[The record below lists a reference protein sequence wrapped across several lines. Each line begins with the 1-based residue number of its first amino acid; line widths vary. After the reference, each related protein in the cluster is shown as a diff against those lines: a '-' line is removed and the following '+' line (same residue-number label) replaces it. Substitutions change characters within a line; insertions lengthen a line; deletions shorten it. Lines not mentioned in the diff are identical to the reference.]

1 VPTDRNIDKTRELD
15 RQLLEGHRLL
25 DAEKVMSWF
34 TSRELRYDRID
45 PLGTFP
51 SVCHYARPHERHEPS
66 FQSYSPEGPEEALTT
81 TNYAPPVDIHGGEHK
96 IPLKLEV
103 PGLPTFPRASQQ
115 PNSLTPTLVTW
126 IAGVGRRGAAQ
137 STSERNGLEPR

>member
-34 TSRELRYDRID
+34 TSRELLYDRID

-51 SVCHYARPHERHEPS
+51 SVCHYARPHVNVMNRLLRE
-66 FQSYSPEGPEEALTT
+66 SYSPEGPEEALTT
-81 TNYAPPVDIHGGEHK
+81 TSYAPPVDIYS
-96 IPLKLEV
+96 
-103 PGLPTFPRASQQ
+103 R
-115 PNSLTPTLVTW
+115 TL
-126 IAGVGRRGAAQ
+126 
-137 STSERNGLEPR
+137 